1 MSSLEDLVGTMTLSE
16 LARFANTS
24 VEAIVALAVDRPA
37 VPRSTGTPG
46 DGAALRHTGMRP
58 HLRPDK
64 VARAGL
70 RLDHVLATLAALGA
84 PAKLDD
90 VRTRTGGSA
99 PQVRAALQKLAEAG
113 KVDITGER
121 RGTRYTV
128 R

>member
-1 MSSLEDLVGTMTLSE
+1 MSSLEDLVGTMTLSD

-24 VEAIVALAVDRPA
+24 VEAIVALAVDKSTM
-37 VPRSTGTPG
+37 PRSTDAPTN
-46 DGAALRHTGMRP
+46 GAGVPHTGTRP
-58 HLRPDK
+58 QLRPDK
-64 VARAGL
+64 VSRGGL

-90 VRTRTGGSA
+90 VRTRTGGSV

-121 RGTRYTV
+121 RGTRYAV